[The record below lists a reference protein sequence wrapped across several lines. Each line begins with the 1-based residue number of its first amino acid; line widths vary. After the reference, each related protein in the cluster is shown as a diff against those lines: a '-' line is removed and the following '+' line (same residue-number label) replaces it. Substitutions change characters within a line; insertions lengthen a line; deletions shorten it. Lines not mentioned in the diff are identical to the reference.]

1 MTKLRLAVVSTHPI
15 QYLAPLFKCLASS
28 SGIVPRVFYTWS
40 QTDANA
46 VTDKEFGRSIQWDIP
61 LLEGY
66 DYVFVENVAR
76 RPGIDHFWG
85 LSNPTLNCALEAWK
99 PDALLVIA
107 WNTWSHLSVLRH
119 FKGRVQVFFRGD
131 STLLDPRPFL
141 RTVLRKIALRWIYRH
156 VDAVLAVGS
165 NNIDYYRWCGLRDE
179 QIAYVPHAVDTRRF
193 GERETHEK
201 RALDWRRELGI
212 QASACVLLFAG
223 KLIPKKDPLG
233 LLRAFVRSIDP
244 GDPTMHLVYVGEG
257 MLEAE
262 LKAAATGHSNVHFLP
277 FQNQQAMPAVY
288 RLGDVYVLPSLGPG
302 ETWGLA
308 MNEAAAAGCVLIASD
323 RVGGAR
329 DVVDEGATG
338 WTFKAGDHDALARRI
353 AEIKALPVAKLAAMK
368 RIATQRSA
376 RWSIEA
382 AAEAMQVAIARHRR
396 LS

>member
-15 QYLAPLFKCLASS
+15 QYLAPLFKCLADSNR
-28 SGIVPRVFYTWS
+28 IVPRVFYTWS
-40 QTDANA
+40 QTDANT
-46 VTDKEFGRSIQWDIP
+46 VPDKEFGRSIQWDIP

-85 LSNPTLNCALEAWK
+85 LSNPTLNAALEAWK

-119 FKGRVQVFFRGD
+119 FKGRVRVYFRGD
-131 STLLDPRPFL
+131 STLLDRRPFL

-165 NNIDYYRWCGLRDE
+165 NNIDYYKWCGLRDD

-193 GERETHEK
+193 GERDSHET
-201 RALDWRRELGI
+201 RALDWRRELRI
-212 QASACVLLFAG
+212 PSSARVLLFAG

-233 LLRAFVRSIDP
+233 LLRAFVESIES
-244 GDPTMHLVYVGEG
+244 GDPAMHLVYVGDG
-257 MLEAE
+257 MLEAQ
-262 LKAAATGHSNVHFLP
+262 LKAAADGRANVHFLP

-308 MNEAAAAGCVLIASD
+308 MNEAAAAGCVVIASD

-329 DVVDEGATG
+329 DVVEEGRTG
-338 WTFKAGDHDALARRI
+338 WTFKAGDHEALGRRI
-353 AEIKALPVAKLAAMK
+353 AEIKALPAEKLAAMK
-368 RIATQRSA
+368 ATAAQRSA
-376 RWSIEA
+376 RWSIET
-382 AAEAMQVAIARHRR
+382 AAEAMQVAIAAHRGR
-396 LS
+396 S